1 MMYDQHS
8 NEPTHLE
15 KVSLGCL
22 EINYSDLKYSD
33 HLFLLHLYIFFSISL
48 IFISKLIFF

>member
-8 NEPTHLE
+8 NEPTHSE

-33 HLFLLHLYIFFSISL
+33 HLFLLHLYIFSISL